1 MTCHERLKE
10 GPRTK
15 IENVVGGGGVNKK
28 CKSHFVGRKPTS
40 SFASKSAAFV
50 IRRSRAGRESTL
62 LLDRA
67 HSLTPHKLIA
77 KREREERE
85 TGFLFA
91 KAVVRRVSACGPL
104 RTKKLLCV
112 WQLHN
117 TLSTYLYSSSSSSS
131 GRPDTQTRG
140 GGGGGSS
147 HNWTRK
153 QMGMKGCLP
162 DASLVCSY
170 KMC

>member
-77 KREREERE
+77 KRERERERQVSSLQKPSSAACLRVGHCE
-85 TGFLFA
+85 PRSCFA
-91 KAVVRRVSACGPL
+91 
-104 RTKKLLCV
+104 
-112 WQLHN
+112 
-117 TLSTYLYSSSSSSS
+117 Y
-131 GRPDTQTRG
+131 
-140 GGGGGSS
+140 GSS
-147 HNWTRK
+147 TIHSQHIYTAAAAAAAVGLIHRQEAAAAAAAHITGQENRW
-153 QMGMKGCLP
+153 
-162 DASLVCSY
+162 A
-170 KMC
+170 